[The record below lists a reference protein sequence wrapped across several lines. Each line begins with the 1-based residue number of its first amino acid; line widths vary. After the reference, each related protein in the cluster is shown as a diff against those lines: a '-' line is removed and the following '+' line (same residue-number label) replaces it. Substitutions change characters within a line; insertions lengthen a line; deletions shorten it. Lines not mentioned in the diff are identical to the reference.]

1 MPDDLAVAVA
11 LVLAAVE
18 RVKAIPKAAPIRT
31 SAISIGP
38 ASSRLAA

>member
-1 MPDDLAVAVA
+1 MPDDLAFAVA

-31 SAISIGP
+31 ISIGP